1 MLTLEKGFTLVELM
15 VTLVIGMILITVGV
29 PSFTEMYQGY
39 RAESEIRKVQQ
50 YLMFA
55 RSQAVS
61 YGARVTVCPIS
72 GTSCGSDWKSG
83 FSIFIDNG
91 AAATIDSTNGV
102 TDPIIKQVDAFNSKD
117 FFTYAGSSVSFTPDG
132 LIPTNSTVGTFS
144 YCPGST
150 TSENSRG
157 VEVSSSGKVRFS
169 DSIINC
175 TSY

>member
-1 MLTLEKGFTLVELM
+1 MLTLKKGFTLVELM
-15 VTLVIGMILITVGV
+15 VTLVISTILIAVGV
-29 PSFTEMYQGY
+29 PSFTDMYQGY
-39 RAESEIRKVQQ
+39 RADSEIRKMQQ

-72 GTSCGSDWKSG
+72 GTACGTDWKQG

-91 AAATIDSTNGV
+91 AATTIDTTAGV
-102 TDPIIKQVDAFNSKD
+102 TDPIIKQVDAFNADD
-117 FFTYAGSSVSFTPDG
+117 FITYAGNSVSFTPDG
-132 LIPTNSTVGTFS
+132 LIPSTSTTGTFS
-144 YCPGST
+144 YCPGSK

-169 DSIINC
+169 DAVINC
-175 TSY
+175 N

>member
-15 VTLVIGMILITVGV
+15 VTLAVSMILLSIGV
-29 PSFTEMYQGY
+29 PSLTDMYQKY
-39 RAESEIRKVQQ
+39 RVESEIRKVQQ

-61 YGARVTVCPIS
+61 YGARVTVCPITGS
-72 GTSCGSDWKSG
+72 SCGSDWKSG

-150 TSENSRG
+150 TSKNSRG
-157 VEVSSSGKVRFS
+157 IEVSSSGKVRFS